1 MNVHFQSTSELCRKA
16 TAAISG
22 ETSDSALM
30 QIMLVMVLG
39 NLAVAIQHII
49 PAMILIRAE

>member
-22 ETSDSALM
+22 ETSDSAWM